1 MPIGQSPNYIDFQ
14 RRINE
19 KKILIGFFGLS
30 KTALEMAVR
39 AAGEGFKVKCFDMRD
54 FKLEMIRMG
63 ISFSSNVK
71 DSELQSLVN
80 NGMISVSSDFRQI
93 GELDFLSMPVPP
105 EYADNPTIYDIE
117 NMADIVVRNMRR
129 GLIIC
134 FENLNA
140 KSRLKSVMDKRLT
153 LSGFRQNWDYVFG
166 SFSFG
171 NC

>member
-1 MPIGQSPNYIDFQ
+1 
-14 RRINE
+14 
-19 KKILIGFFGLS
+19 
-30 KTALEMAVR
+30 
-39 AAGEGFKVKCFDMRD
+39 
-54 FKLEMIRMG
+54 
-63 ISFSSNVK
+63 
-71 DSELQSLVN
+71 
-80 NGMISVSSDFRQI
+80 
-93 GELDFLSMPVPP
+93 MPVPP